1 MVAGALISMATMAAC
16 TYRAD
21 PAPPRTARNP
31 RIVSLNP
38 CSDAILA
45 EVADPAQI
53 LALSAYSR
61 DPASSSLPPET
72 VARYRTTHGTVEEV
86 VALHPDVV
94 IDGMFVPPATV
105 SAYARMGLRLE
116 MLGSQRSVDDAI
128 ADVRHLAAIAG
139 HPERGEA
146 LVARIDAAL
155 AAAAPP
161 RGQPPVDAVL
171 WEWGGMVA
179 GADTLSGD
187 LLGRTG
193 FANMAARLGY
203 RQADLFPL
211 ERMVAHPPR
220 VILTTGRDR
229 TLDHPAL
236 GALHGTARVL
246 FPEGLLYCGG
256 PTIIRAAA
264 RLAAVRRALDRG
276 APLPGGIS

>member
-1 MVAGALISMATMAAC
+1 MRWLAGGMLAVAAMAA
-16 TYRAD
+16 AAPVAQA
-21 PAPPRTARNP
+21 PAPHLA

-45 EVADPAQI
+45 EVADPSQI

-61 DPASSSLPPET
+61 DPASSSLAPE
-72 VARYRTTHGTVEEV
+72 VAARWPATHGTVEEV

-94 IDGMFVPPATV
+94 IDGMFVAPATAD
-105 SAYARMGLRLE
+105 AYARMGLHLE
-116 MLGSQRSVDDAI
+116 TLGSQRSVDDAI
-128 ADVRHLAAIAG
+128 ADVRHLAALAG
-139 HPERGEA
+139 HPDRGEA
-146 LVARIDAAL
+146 LVRRINAAL
-155 AAAAPP
+155 AAAAPKP
-161 RGQPPVDAVL
+161 GEAPIDAVL

-187 LLGRTG
+187 LLKRTG
-193 FANMAARLGY
+193 FANMAARQGY

-211 ERMVAHPPR
+211 ERMLAEPPR

-236 GALHGTARVL
+236 RALKGTARAE
-246 FPEGLLYCGG
+246 FPVGLLYCGG

-264 RLAAVRRALDRG
+264 RLAAVRHAVESG
-276 APLPGGIS
+276 TPLPGGLS